1 MEKTLSIIVP
11 TYNMEK
17 YLCKCLDSLIVSDEN
32 MQLLEVLVINDGSKD
47 SSSQIAHEYEAKYPQ
62 TFRVIDKENGNYGS
76 CINRGLKEATGKYV
90 KVLDADDSFDAKV
103 LENYICFLDNVD
115 VDLIISDFNV
125 VNENGACLSEFTFNL
140 PMNKPFSLQDIPEE
154 MNTFLFHQSITY
166 KRDVFGRFTYH
177 QTEGISYTDDE
188 WIFEPMLWIESALY
202 YPHTLYLYLRGR
214 EGQTFDPNVIKRT
227 LEHRVIVAK
236 EMTEFH
242 EANIRF
248 CKTENVPFVTE
259 KLARRIKVVYN
270 YHLILYNTAENR
282 HRIIDFDRYLKQKS
296 IKVYD
301 EINMMTNNY
310 GWHYIR
316 QWRKL
321 GYSNCS
327 PALVFIRLKRYIDRK
342 LNGKTVKIG
351 KMPAH
356 LKRKEI

>member
-17 YLCKCLDSLIVSDEN
+17 YLRKCLDSLIVSDEN

-90 KVLDADDSFDAKV
+90 KVLDADDYFNPQV
-103 LENYICFLDNVD
+103 LDDFISYLGNTD
-115 VDLIISDFNV
+115 VDLVISDFNV
-125 VNENGACLSEFTFNL
+125 VDEAGTCLSEFTFDL
-140 PMNKPFSLQDIPEE
+140 PLKREFKLKDIPNE
-154 MNTFLFHQSITY
+154 MNTKLLHHCITY
-166 KRDVFGRFTYH
+166 KRKVFDRFSFK

-188 WIFEPMLWIESALY
+188 WIFEPMMWIDAVTY

-259 KLARRIKVVYN
+259 KLARRIKAVYN
-270 YHLILYNTAENR
+270 CHLILYNTAENR

-342 LNGKTVKIG
+342 LNGKTVKID